1 MNIIILGRNKDE
13 LLMVLEKIL
22 AEYDFTYFDCENE
35 LNKCYQNEI
44 NFLKLSNSERRFWRN
59 VTLNNL
65 SKKYPLKNFISISRY
80 SCTLDTKLI
89 TLIQEADYNFFDI
102 FIYLDSS
109 EKPLHHKDC
118 NIIYNGLYISAHWN
132 SFDINSLKE
141 KCNTYNKELII
152 LKNINNT
159 LEILNPHLEC
169 ILK

>member
-22 AEYDFTYFDCENE
+22 AEYDFTYFDFENE

-65 SKKYPLKNFISISRY
+65 SKKYPLKNFISIGRY

-102 FIYLDSS
+102 FIYLDST
-109 EKPLHHKDC
+109 EKPLHHKDY
-118 NIIYNGLYISAHWN
+118 NII
-132 SFDINSLKE
+132 
-141 KCNTYNKELII
+141 
-152 LKNINNT
+152 
-159 LEILNPHLEC
+159 
-169 ILK
+169 